1 MMHFSRRQCIV
12 GMAGAWFAGETLARA
27 AAPEIMTDRAGM
39 RVVLLGTKGGPP
51 ISRSGRSNSSTA
63 LVINYTAYIVDCG
76 YGVSRQLISSGIGL
90 GRVGHIFITHLHSDY
105 TLEYGTL
112 LYNTWLTPKPPKID
126 VYGPEGL
133 IDMTRAFMESQKFD
147 IETRIADEGM
157 SDLRSNV
164 TVHEQGGPGQ
174 IMHADV
180 RVTCCR
186 VPHPPIVNSFAFRF
200 DTPDRSV
207 VISGDTAYSPDLIK
221 LAKDADVLI
230 HEALYLPGVDAILK
244 RATNATRLREHILAS
259 HTSTEDVGR
268 VAAEANVKT
277 LVLNHLIP
285 GDDPSIT
292 TEQWIAGVRKHYAG
306 PVIVGHDL
314 LVI

>member
-1 MMHFSRRQCIV
+1 MLFSRRQCIV
-12 GMAGAWFAGETLARA
+12 GMAGTWFAGGTLARA
-27 AAPEIMTDRAGM
+27 AAPDIMTDQVGM

-51 ISRSGRSNSSTA
+51 LSRSGRSNSSTA
-63 LVINYTAYIVDCG
+63 LVINDTAYIVDCG
-76 YGVSRQLISSGIGL
+76 YGVSRQLVSSGIGL
-90 GRVGHIFITHLHSDY
+90 GRVGHVFITHLHSDH
-105 TLEYGTL
+105 TLEYGAL

-164 TVHEQGGPGQ
+164 TVHEQHGPGLVMQ
-174 IMHADV
+174 NADV

-186 VPHPPIVNSFAFRF
+186 VPHPPIVDSFAFRF
-200 DTPDRSV
+200 DSADRSV
-207 VISGDTAYSPDLIK
+207 VISGDTAFSPDLIA
-221 LAKDADVLI
+221 LAKDADMLI
-230 HEALYLPGVDAILK
+230 HEALYLPGIDAIVK

-268 VAAEANVKT
+268 VAAAANVKL

-285 GDDPSIT
+285 GDDPSISV
-292 TEQWIAGVRKHYAG
+292 EQWIAGVRKHYAG

-314 LVI
+314 LEI